1 MNELTNVQKNMGA
14 LFQAVST
21 GSRCSSC
28 LYMRFTHGPY
38 GSLPP
43 GSTHRLRLC
52 RSIEQRNFGR
62 AMSRVVRVTD
72 HKSDLLVGRS
82 IFIGVS

>member
-1 MNELTNVQKNMGA
+1 MNELTNVQKKIGA
-14 LFQAVST
+14 SSQAFST

-28 LYMRFTHGPY
+28 LYMPFTHGPK
-38 GSLPP
+38 GSSPP
-43 GSTHRLRLC
+43 GSTHFLRLC
-52 RSIEQRNFGR
+52 RSIKRRNFGR

-72 HKSDLLVGRS
+72 YKSGLLVRWS